1 MGIKLSYFGPL
12 VPVIVIVM
20 LIFIL
25 CYLIHGKYKTTIRI
39 KEIPYSTIFY
49 IDLQKVKLNLKIES
63 MVYNFL
69 ILLCTL
75 ELIAVV
81 LTDITEI
88 EGILCT
94 LNNLKTKTKTENCV
108 IFTGSNNSKF
118 HPITPNFNRI
128 SDITNDLIDIVTST
142 ILSVSC
148 LFLIVLRRA
157 YLNLPYKHWIKGY
170 TLWIIVKIILQ
181 IIISFLHPIS
191 YLIMSILIYPIENI
205 ETVVYISCCRS
216 FYRLLK
222 GRTFEAKWHST
233 RSDYIAKRR
242 ISTQFYYAQ
251 IYTIFLFSIIGLVYL
266 LCLIEAFFIILYQYT
281 DYFNQI
287 SIRLFHK
294 DILTSKVQS
303 SIHYIIHYNSIII
316 GISGVFLFLTMFL
329 GYFLVCI
336 GIIIKFIRRKRKY
349 KHVNDWITKPL
360 MERYRATLDTPFR
373 RSGQRP
379 PFIQAFRSGP
389 VY

>member
-1 MGIKLSYFGPL
+1 MEIKLSYFVPL
-12 VPVIVIVM
+12 IPVIVIVM

-25 CYLIHGKYKTTIRI
+25 CYLIHGKYKTIIRI
-39 KEIPYSTIFY
+39 KEIPHSTIFY

-69 ILLCTL
+69 VLLCTL
-75 ELIAVV
+75 ELTTVL
-81 LTDITEI
+81 LTDISEI
-88 EGILCT
+88 QDILCT
-94 LNNLKTKTKTENCV
+94 LNNLKTENKTEDGV
-108 IFTGSNNSKF
+108 IFTGSNNSK
-118 HPITPNFNRI
+118 IYRI
-128 SDITNDLIDIVTST
+128 SGITYDLTNIVAST
-142 ILSVSC
+142 VLSVSC

-170 TLWIIVKIILQ
+170 TLWIIAKIILQ
-181 IIISFLHPIS
+181 ITTSFLHPIS
-191 YLIMSILIYPIENI
+191 HLIMSILIYPFGNI
-205 ETVVYISCCRS
+205 ECVVYISCCRS

-266 LCLIEAFFIILYQYT
+266 LCFIEEFFTILYQET

-287 SIRLFHK
+287 SIRAFHK

-303 SIHYIIHYNSIII
+303 SILYIIHYNSVIID
-316 GISGVFLFLTMFL
+316 ISGILVFLTMFL

-360 MERYRATLDTPFR
+360 MERYRATFDTQFR

>member
-1 MGIKLSYFGPL
+1 MEIKLSYFVPL
-12 VPVIVIVM
+12 IPVIVIVM

-25 CYLIHGKYKTTIRI
+25 CYLIHGKYKTIIRI
-39 KEIPYSTIFY
+39 KEIPHSTIFF
-49 IDLQKVKLNLKIES
+49 IDLQKVKLNLKIDS

-75 ELIAVV
+75 ELTTVV
-81 LTDITEI
+81 LCNIFGI
-88 EGILCT
+88 EDILCI
-94 LNNLKTKTKTENCV
+94 LNNLKTENKTENCV
-108 IFTGSNNSKF
+108 IFTGSNNSKI
-118 HPITPNFNRI
+118 HQITPTFNRI
-128 SDITNDLIDIVTST
+128 SDITYNLTNIVAST
-142 ILSVSC
+142 VLSVSC

-181 IIISFLHPIS
+181 IITSFLHPIS
-191 YLIMSILIYPIENI
+191 HLIMSILIYPFGNI
-205 ETVVYISCCRS
+205 EFVVYISSCRS

-242 ISTQFYYAQ
+242 ISTQFFYAQ
-251 IYTIFLFSIIGLVYL
+251 IYTIFLFSMLELLYL
-266 LCLIEAFFIILYQYT
+266 LCFIEEFLIILYQET

-287 SIRLFHK
+287 SIRAFHK

-303 SIHYIIHYNSIII
+303 SIHYIIHYNSVIIT
-316 GISGVFLFLTMFL
+316 ISDILLFLTMFL

-360 MERYRATLDTPFR
+360 MERYRATFDTPFR

>member
-1 MGIKLSYFGPL
+1 
-12 VPVIVIVM
+12 
-20 LIFIL
+20 
-25 CYLIHGKYKTTIRI
+25 
-39 KEIPYSTIFY
+39 
-49 IDLQKVKLNLKIES
+49 

-75 ELIAVV
+75 ELITVV
-81 LTDITEI
+81 LSDIFQI
-88 EGILCT
+88 ENILCT
-94 LNNLKTKTKTENCV
+94 LNNLKTENKTENCV
-108 IFTGSNNSKF
+108 ILTGSNNYKF
-118 HPITPNFNRI
+118 YRITPTFNRI
-128 SDITNDLIDIVTST
+128 RGITSDLIDIVSST
-142 ILSVSC
+142 VLSVSC

-181 IIISFLHPIS
+181 IIILFLHPIS
-191 YLIMSILIYPIENI
+191 YSIISFLIYSFGNI
-205 ETVVYISCCRS
+205 EFVVYISCCRS

-266 LCLIEAFFIILYQYT
+266 LCIIEEFFIILYQDT

-303 SIHYIIHYNSIII
+303 SIHYIIHYISVIIAISSIL
-316 GISGVFLFLTMFL
+316 LFLTMLFGVFPSL
-329 GYFLVCI
+329 
-336 GIIIKFIRRKRKY
+336 
-349 KHVNDWITKPL
+349 HWNND
-360 MERYRATLDTPFR
+360 
-373 RSGQRP
+373 Q
-379 PFIQAFRSGP
+379 
-389 VY
+389 VYSSEKKVQICE

>member
-1 MGIKLSYFGPL
+1 M
-12 VPVIVIVM
+12 
-20 LIFIL
+20 
-25 CYLIHGKYKTTIRI
+25 
-39 KEIPYSTIFY
+39 
-49 IDLQKVKLNLKIES
+49 
-63 MVYNFL
+63 
-69 ILLCTL
+69 LCTL
-75 ELIAVV
+75 ELLTVL
-81 LTDITEI
+81 LTDISGI
-88 EGILCT
+88 EDILCT
-94 LNNLKTKTKTENCV
+94 LNNLKTENKTEGCV
-108 IFTGSNNSKF
+108 IFTGSNNSNF
-118 HPITPNFNRI
+118 HQITPTINRI
-128 SDITNDLIDIVTST
+128 RDVTSLLIEMVLST
-142 ILSVSC
+142 MLSVSC

-170 TLWIIVKIILQ
+170 TLWIIFKIILL
-181 IIISFLHPIS
+181 IIIWFLHPTS
-191 YLIMSILIYPIENI
+191 YLIILILIYPFGNI
-205 ETVVYISCCRS
+205 EWVVYISCCRS

-251 IYTIFLFSIIGLVYL
+251 IYTIFLFSMIQLVYL
-266 LCLIEAFFIILYQYT
+266 LSFIGEFFIILYQET

-287 SIRLFHK
+287 SIRAFRK

-303 SIHYIIHYNSIII
+303 SILYIIHYNSVIID
-316 GISGVFLFLTMFL
+316 ISNILVFLTMSL

>member
-1 MGIKLSYFGPL
+1 
-12 VPVIVIVM
+12 
-20 LIFIL
+20 
-25 CYLIHGKYKTTIRI
+25 
-39 KEIPYSTIFY
+39 
-49 IDLQKVKLNLKIES
+49 

-69 ILLCTL
+69 VLLCTL
-75 ELIAVV
+75 ELTTVV
-81 LTDITEI
+81 LSDITVVED
-88 EGILCT
+88 ILCI
-94 LNNLKTKTKTENCV
+94 LNNLKTENKTENCV
-108 IFTGSNNSKF
+108 IFTGSNNSK
-118 HPITPNFNRI
+118 IYRI
-128 SDITNDLIDIVTST
+128 SDITYNLTNIVAGTV
-142 ILSVSC
+142 LSVSC

-170 TLWIIVKIILQ
+170 TLWIIAKIILQ
-181 IIISFLHPIS
+181 ITTSFLHPIS
-191 YLIMSILIYPIENI
+191 HLIMSILIYPFGNI
-205 ETVVYISCCRS
+205 EWVVYISCCRS

-251 IYTIFLFSIIGLVYL
+251 IYTIFLFSMGELLYL
-266 LCLIEAFFIILYQYT
+266 LCFIEEFLIILYQET

-287 SIRLFHK
+287 SIRAFHK

-303 SIHYIIHYNSIII
+303 SILYIIHYNTVIIT
-316 GISGVFLFLTMFL
+316 ISDILLFLTMFL

-336 GIIIKFIRRKRKY
+336 GIVIKFIRRKRKY

>member
-1 MGIKLSYFGPL
+1 M
-12 VPVIVIVM
+12 M

-25 CYLIHGKYKTTIRI
+25 CYLIHGKYKTIIRI
-39 KEIPYSTIFY
+39 KEIPHSTIFY
-49 IDLQKVKLNLKIES
+49 IDLQKVKLNFKIDS

-75 ELIAVV
+75 ELIATV
-81 LTDITEI
+81 LSDIFGNEN
-88 EGILCT
+88 ILCT
-94 LNNLKTKTKTENCV
+94 LNNLKTENKTENCV
-108 IFTGSNNSKF
+108 IFTGSNNSK
-118 HPITPNFNRI
+118 IYRI
-128 SDITNDLIDIVTST
+128 NDITYYLTNIVAST
-142 ILSVSC
+142 VLTVSC
-148 LFLIVLRRA
+148 LFLIVLRRT

-170 TLWIIVKIILQ
+170 TLWIIVKIIL
-181 IIISFLHPIS
+181 IITTSFLHPTS
-191 YLIMSILIYPIENI
+191 NLIILILIYPFCNI
-205 ETVVYISCCRS
+205 EWVVYISCCRS

-233 RSDYIAKRR
+233 RSDYIAKQR

-251 IYTIFLFSIIGLVYL
+251 IYTIFLFSMMGLVYL
-266 LCLIEAFFIILYQYT
+266 LCLIEEFFIILYQET
-281 DYFNQI
+281 DYINQI
-287 SIRLFHK
+287 SIRAFHK
-294 DILTSKVQS
+294 DISTSKVQS
-303 SIHYIIHYNSIII
+303 SIHNIIHYNFIII
-316 GISGVFLFLTMFL
+316 DISSILVFLTMFL

-336 GIIIKFIRRKRKY
+336 GIVIKFIRRKRKY